1 MQAATNLVSEC
12 GGETGFPCPRL
23 PLNTFQTSGLPDWEI
38 GDLSGPIITLEKK
51 GYPVEY
57 HQVREGHTWENWRS
71 LSDEMLIYSF
81 GTD

>member
-51 GYPVEY
+51 
-57 HQVREGHTWENWRS
+57 
-71 LSDEMLIYSF
+71 LSC
-81 GTD
+81 